1 MTYLKKGTKTIRKVF
16 TGTNEYYVY
25 DLDEDAL
32 GKRKRLY
39 AKSES
44 ELKEKI
50 KQAEQE
56 RTLALATQR
65 PLSTKLSDCSKFYF
79 KNAVGKVSA
88 SDIKRLITLFEN
100 TVYDSMIDT
109 DINTLTAEKIQAFL
123 DKMSEVYHRK
133 SIEDVKNT
141 LEKVFELYEQEVD
154 FSTIT
159 VNENA
164 LPVSCIITPSEYEEV
179 IDYCILDNCTKCGK
193 NELILLFCLLTG
205 ISISKAK
212 KLNKED
218 IDFTDKSFTVDGRK
232 YQLSEKAVAWLQ
244 EQELSGMLN
253 DSPLFINSNNVSPT
267 LQSIQSTIDSIT
279 KRLGLPKG
287 LTGKTLTKSY
297 IVWQIN
303 KGVTAEALT
312 EYYGFKDKF
321 KVLNIYDEYKVRME
335 LFR

>member
-1 MTYLKKGTKTIRKVF
+1 MRKGTKTIRKVF
-16 TGTNEYYVY
+16 TGTQEYYVY

-39 AKSES
+39 AKTES

-50 KQAEQE
+50 EQAEKE
-56 RTLALATQR
+56 RQLALATQR
-65 PLSTKLSDCSKFYF
+65 PLSTKLSDCAKYYF
-79 KNAVGKVSA
+79 KNAVGKIAA
-88 SDIKRLITLFEN
+88 SDIKRYMTLFEN
-100 TVYDSMIDT
+100 TVYGSMIDT
-109 DINTLTAEKIQAFL
+109 DINTLTAENIQTFL
-123 DKMSEVYHRK
+123 DKLSEVYHRR
-133 SIEDVKNT
+133 SVEEARNT
-141 LEKVFELYEQEVD
+141 LEKIFELYEMDVD

-159 VNENA
+159 VNDKA
-164 LPVSCIITPSEYEEV
+164 IPVSCIVTPAEYEEV
-179 IDYCILDNCTKCGK
+179 IEYCLLDNCTKCGK
-193 NELILLFCLLTG
+193 NELILLFCLFTG

-212 KLNKED
+212 KLNRSDVDLIGK
-218 IDFTDKSFTVDGRK
+218 TFTVDK
-232 YQLSEKAVAWLQ
+232 KTYLLPEKCAAWLQ

-297 IVWQIN
+297 IVWQID

-312 EYYGFKDKF
+312 EYFGFKDKF
-321 KVLNIYDEYKVRME
+321 KIQNIYDEYKVRTE